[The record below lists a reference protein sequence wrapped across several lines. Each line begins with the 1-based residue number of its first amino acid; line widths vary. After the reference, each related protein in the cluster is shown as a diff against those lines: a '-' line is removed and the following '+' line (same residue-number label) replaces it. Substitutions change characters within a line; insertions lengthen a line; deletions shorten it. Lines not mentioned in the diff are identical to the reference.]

1 MQDERALYDRLWDD
15 ALASFRS
22 GAVELDPHLPD
33 RVDDDRLGLTL
44 AARFDDATRERLSAL
59 LDDLRALAPE
69 QHIYRPDELHITV
82 LSVVTTTP
90 GFDPA
95 RAPLGA
101 YRALFAEV
109 FAAAE
114 PLTLHLRGLT
124 ASRCCVMLCG
134 YSADGA
140 LNVLRAKLREALS
153 AAGLQDG
160 LELRY
165 RITAAHATL
174 LRFQT
179 PPARLDALIEGIAA
193 RRDIDYGAC
202 HVDAI
207 EFVLNDWYMSNDR
220 VRVLAR
226 FPLGG
231 LGPE

>member
-1 MQDERALYDRLWDD
+1 
-15 ALASFRS
+15 
-22 GAVELDPHLPD
+22 
-33 RVDDDRLGLTL
+33 
-44 AARFDDATRERLSAL
+44 
-59 LDDLRALAPE
+59 
-69 QHIYRPDELHITV
+69 V

-95 RAPLGA
+95 RVPLGA
-101 YRALFAEV
+101 YRALFADV

-140 LNVLRAKLREALS
+140 LNALRAKLREALS

-207 EFVLNDWYMSNDR
+207 EFVLNDWYMSHDR